1 MRNSSVAW
9 GIYAKLFA
17 SVAKASRRLEVNYES
32 TIISYWKPS
41 NENRPD
47 SKNTVLLDMVAG
59 GTDEGS
65 DSSTEPEKDACSR
78 KHSDDQEASLVID
91 DGILCMLEDEVKT
104 ILEQAKKPKRAVNG
118 RHQCP
123 GCPFRSFKERRRLR
137 TRLEKYHVLKNQYA
151 PSGTKQLKV
160 VLALYDHAASS
171 QQIPSNLLQRSASII
186 RESVKPPLP
195 ATNNLIDKHI
205 RLVYDADGPR
215 YVNVSMLDIELRVRR
230 ARNRYYTKSF
240 ADLVLKEAVLCHAQA
255 ESFQDLFF

>member
-1 MRNSSVAW
+1 MTVRQLAEVVSSSV
-9 GIYAKLFA
+9 G
-17 SVAKASRRLEVNYES
+17 ES

-65 DSSTEPEKDACSR
+65 DSSAEPEKHACSR

-91 DGILCMLEDEVKT
+91 DGVLCMLEDEVKT

-137 TRLEKYHVLKNQYA
+137 THLEKYHVLKNQYA

-205 RLVYDADGPR
+205 RLAYDADGPR